1 MCNSRKE
8 KSKMTDNYDVVVIGG
23 GLSGFAAATEAAD
36 KKLKTLLVEKGRT
49 TGGTGNYVEG
59 VFAVQSKM
67 QKQAGI
73 DITPESILQAELDY
87 SHYEANGLIWKKYI
101 EHSAEN
107 IEWLEMHGVKFKDVV
122 NMGTGFATWHLF
134 EGYGDKAIHDGLE
147 PYIKSKGIEIKTLT
161 RAEGLTTTSSG
172 SFQLNLINVTDNSTQ
187 TISAKDVILATGG
200 YLNNPELMANAHKYN
215 PQKIVA
221 VNSGKSTGDG
231 LKMAWS
237 VGARKFFTGMTMNFG
252 GQIYDKTNQ
261 VPAYELSDWNLG
273 SAVCDEPVLWI
284 NENGDR
290 FVNEYDCVTNW
301 ANEGNSML
309 RQDRVFA
316 IFDQKTIDDFTEKSF
331 PLDLHPFYEL
341 PNYPNL
347 KKEIKVALD
356 KKLSFITVSDSLADL
371 AEKISAPN
379 LVESINKYNKIAA
392 TELDTDFG
400 KPAKYL
406 LPITQGPFYAL
417 EMEVGAFTTGDGLK
431 VNVNNEVIDNDGH
444 EIKHLYAIGSDGS
457 GVIYGDT
464 YGVEVSGTH
473 AGYCIYSARNAVD
486 NIVKA

>member
-1 MCNSRKE
+1 ML
-8 KSKMTDNYDVVVIGG
+8 DNYDVVIVGG

-36 KKLKTLLVEKGRT
+36 KNLKTLLVEKGHT

-59 VFAVQSKM
+59 IFAVQSQM
-67 QKQAGI
+67 QKEAGI
-73 DITPESILQAELDY
+73 SIKPESILQTELDY

-101 EHSAEN
+101 EQSAEN
-107 IEWLEMHGVKFKDVV
+107 VTWLQQHGVKFMGVV

-134 EGYGDKAIHDGLE
+134 EGYGDKAIHNALE

-161 RAEGLTTTSSG
+161 QATE
-172 SFQLNLINVTDNSTQ
+172 ITQ
-187 TISAKDVILATGG
+187 TETGEFSLKLVNVSDKSEQTVLAKNIVLASGG
-200 YLNNPELMANAHKYN
+200 YLNNKELMKHAHKYN

-231 LKMAWS
+231 LKLAWS
-237 VGARKFFTGMTMNFG
+237 LGARKFFTGMTMNFG
-252 GQIYDKTNQ
+252 GQIYDETNQ

-273 SAVCDEPVLWI
+273 SAVCDEPVLWV

-290 FVNEYDCVTNW
+290 FVNEYACVTNW

-309 RQDRVFA
+309 RQDRIFA
-316 IFDQKTIDDFTEKSF
+316 IFDQKTIDDFTNKQF

-347 KKEIKVALD
+347 KREIKTALD
-356 KKLSFITVSDSLADL
+356 KKLSFITKSETISDL
-371 AEKISAPN
+371 AEKLNTPN
-379 LVESINKYNKIAA
+379 LQRSIARYNHFSEIGS
-392 TELDTDFG
+392 DNDFG
-400 KPAKYL
+400 KSAEYL
-406 LPITQGPFYAL
+406 LPVKEGPFYAL
-417 EMEVGAFTTGDGLK
+417 EMQVGAFTTGDGLK
-431 VNVNNEVIDNDGH
+431 VNLKNEVIDTNGKA
-444 EIKHLYAIGSDGS
+444 IKHLYAIGSDGS

-473 AGYCIYSARNAVD
+473 AGYCVYSARNAID
-486 NIVKA
+486 DITK